1 MVDQNRKP
9 GLGMVLPWLLLL
21 LIPWVTGRASAQTA
35 YRASIINFDLSGFP
49 RVTAYLN
56 VQDERGDFVPGI
68 QTNRVAVFENGTPHP
83 LTELIPLNSGVA
95 FALVVNP
102 GSSFAIR
109 DSQGLSR
116 YDYLLEAIR
125 GWVIGQEDENLDDLS
140 LLISS
145 GPEIYHL
152 TEPTEW
158 LGSLEGFR
166 TDFRLAQPNL
176 DVLDRAIDITT
187 GSTIRPGMGRA
198 ILLLTPPLDGDFSL
212 GLQNLASRAKQ
223 QGVRIFVW
231 MVASPDVF
239 ESRSAGQ
246 LAELASQTGGTFFAF
261 SGVEPVPDLE
271 MYLEPLRSIYQIGYD
286 SHIAIGGSHELFV
299 EIYPQRVWQ
308 DDVYQPVDR
317 LTATAPI
324 TFDLDIRPPNVVFI
338 SPPAVVERVDGNPES
353 DDPLALYP
361 QTHTLEF
368 LIEFPDQLPRPLIS
382 TTLFVNGTPVA
393 QNNERP
399 FDQLEW
405 NLSGYLESADT
416 SVRVEAVDTLGIVGT
431 SIDIPISIVI
441 THQPRSLVSMFTD
454 RMPLLVGLVA
464 FVLGL
469 VLFLVLILGG
479 RLRPQVFGRLQKG
492 RSAGAVQSLASDNGD
507 GSLIQPTGLEEDQ
520 PSRFLPGWM
529 NPLHWSQRA
538 GSDKVMAHLTCLSDK
553 DRVKM
558 LAPLPLSSDE
568 VSLGKDPKKS
578 MLVLDD
584 ASVDALHARLQREG
598 DSYRILDEGSVAG
611 TWVNYAPTAKEGTLL
626 EHGDLVHIGRMGFR
640 FQLQK
645 PTQHRKPVIIPQDP
659 SR

>member
-1 MVDQNRKP
+1 MVDQNRMP
-9 GLGMVLPWLLLL
+9 SLGMVLPWLFLL
-21 LIPWVTGRASAQTA
+21 LIPWVTGWAYAQAA
-35 YRASIINFDLSGFP
+35 YSASIINFDLSGFP
-49 RVTAYLN
+49 RMTAYLN
-56 VQDERGDFVPGI
+56 VQDEHGDFLAGI
-68 QTNRVAVFENGTPHP
+68 QANRVAVFENGTPQP

-125 GWVIGQEDENLDDLS
+125 GWALGQEKESLDDLS

-158 LGSLEGFR
+158 LGSLEGFQ
-166 TDFRLAQPNL
+166 TDFRQAQPNL

-187 GSTIRPGMGRA
+187 GPTLRPGMGRA

-261 SGVEPVPDLE
+261 SGVESMPDLE
-271 MYLEPLRSIYQIGYD
+271 VYLEPLRSIYQIGYD
-286 SHIAIGGSHELFV
+286 SHIAMGGSHEIYV

-308 DDVYQPVDR
+308 DDVYQSVDR

-324 TFDLDIRPPNVVFI
+324 TFDLDIQPPNVVFI
-338 SPPAVVERVDGNPES
+338 SPPAVVERLDGNPEL

-361 QTHTLEF
+361 QTQTLEF
-368 LIEFPDQLPRPLIS
+368 LIEFPDQLPRPLVS

-393 QNNERP
+393 QNTEHP
-399 FDQLEW
+399 YDQLEW

-416 SVRVEAVDTLGIVGT
+416 SVRVEAVDTLGLIGT

-441 THQPRSLVSMFTD
+441 TRQPRNLVSMFTG
-454 RMPLLVGLVA
+454 RIPLLVGLVA

-479 RLRPQVFGRLQKG
+479 RLRPQVFGRSKK
-492 RSAGAVQSLASDNGD
+492 RKAAGALQSLTPDDGD
-507 GSLIQPTGLEEDQ
+507 DSLIQPAELGEDQ
-520 PSRFLPGWM
+520 QSRFLPGWM
-529 NPLHWSQRA
+529 NPLHWSLRVAPHQ
-538 GSDKVMAHLTCLSDK
+538 VVAHLTCLSDK
-553 DRVKM
+553 DRAKM

-568 VSLGKDPKKS
+568 ISLGKDPQKS

-584 ASVDALHARLQREG
+584 ASVDALHARLQKEG
-598 DSYRILDEGSVAG
+598 DSYRILDEGSIAG
-611 TWVNYAPTAKEGTLL
+611 TWVNYAPAAKEGTLL
-626 EHGDLVHIGRMGFR
+626 EHGDLVHIGRMSFR

-645 PTQHRKPVIIPQDP
+645 PSHHRKPVIIPQDP